1 MVLACLKG
9 VKGFKCKFKDVFSGL
24 FIMVQKS
31 CWIMA
36 ETMKLV
42 FCDSLLLFITAI
54 NLALFLYG
62 IAISY
67 TTF

>member
-1 MVLACLKG
+1 MVLACFKG
-9 VKGFKCKFKDVFSGL
+9 VKGFKTLRMFSGL